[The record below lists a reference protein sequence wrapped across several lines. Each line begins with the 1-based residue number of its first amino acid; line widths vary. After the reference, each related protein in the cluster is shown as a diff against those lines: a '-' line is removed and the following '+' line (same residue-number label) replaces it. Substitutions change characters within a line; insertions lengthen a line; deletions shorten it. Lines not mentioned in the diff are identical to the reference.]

1 MSDPWLTA
9 AQAARI
15 LGMTRRRIYQIA
27 CDPSRGDDPQEY
39 DLAGVFE
46 EVEGRHGS
54 WKFRQSEVERLLALK
69 PSWPGPG
76 RPRGATSTAIH
87 AGDSMTDAHR
97 RSDRPLST
105 NDPEVTTW

>member
-9 AQAARI
+9 AQAAGI
-15 LGMTRRRIYQIA
+15 LGVTRRRVYQLA
-27 CDPSRGDDPQEY
+27 CDPSRGDQPQAY

-54 WKFRQSEVERLLALK
+54 WKFRRAEVERLLALK

-76 RPRGATSTAIH
+76 RPRGTAS
-87 AGDSMTDAHR
+87 AGVPA
-97 RSDRPLST
+97 SDRPPST
-105 NDPEVTTW
+105 PDPEER